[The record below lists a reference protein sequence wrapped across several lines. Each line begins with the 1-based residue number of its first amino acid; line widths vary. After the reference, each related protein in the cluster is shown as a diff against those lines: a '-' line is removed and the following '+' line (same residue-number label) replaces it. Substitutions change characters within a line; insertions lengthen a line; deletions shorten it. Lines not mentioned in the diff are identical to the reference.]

1 MEQTSHKNF
10 TTEQVADLAKFT
22 CEQSPV
28 NARIILSLC
37 LYTAIPAI
45 LLTLRFSPF
54 PFFPVGM
61 VISILLMLLLSIIV
75 SVYISKSRKSCE
87 FLINKK
93 EIVIKDKTYDQEQ
106 VSNYFIKPSYHRIEP
121 LADAGYKICME
132 YGKQNIVLAKGL
144 NRKDADLL
152 LEAILKEIQF
162 DYIAFHNKQALKSYH
177 EY

>member
-1 MEQTSHKNF
+1 MELTPDKNF
-10 TTEQVADLAKFT
+10 TTEQVADLTKFT

-28 NARIILSLC
+28 SARIILSLC

-54 PFFPVGM
+54 PFFPVGV
-61 VISILLMLLLSIIV
+61 VISILLMFLFSILT
-75 SVYISKSRKSCE
+75 SFGISKSRKPSE

-93 EIVIKDKTYDQEQ
+93 EIVIEDKTYDQEQ
-106 VSNYFIKPSYHRIEP
+106 VSNYYIKSSYHRIEA

-177 EY
+177 QE